1 MARDARVLAVVA
13 MAGWLAVAYPPE
25 SGAGAARADS
35 PAERASSAT
44 REHEADVATAWY
56 DLALKLFAAENVPP
70 PVAARALAYVGVS
83 LYEAVV
89 PGIPTH
95 RSLAG
100 RLNGLG
106 ALPVASDR
114 EPYHWPTVANSAA
127 ATVMRSLFG
136 LSRGPSMRIAELESG
151 LAQHLQKSV
160 DASVFARSV
169 AFGGAVGA
177 GVARWSAD
185 DGYASFAGCAHRDA
199 TGRGAWT
206 PTPPLLARPLLPCW
220 GRLRPFVLREAFA
233 VDPGPPLAY
242 SEDPQSPFFRDAL
255 EVYDTVNGLT
265 AEQRAIALFWAD
277 GPGTITPAGHTAAIL
292 RRIIWE
298 RGVKL
303 DVAVE
308 AYAKIGLAAA
318 DAFINCWAVK
328 YRHSVL
334 RPVTYINRIID
345 PAWTPL
351 IATPPFPEYTSGHST
366 QSGATMQVLTDV
378 FGRDFAY
385 TDRTQEA
392 LGLGTRAFTS
402 FAQAAEEAALSR
414 LYAGIHYRTANER
427 GLAAGREIGKRVS
440 ALPFRR

>member
-1 MARDARVLAVVA
+1 MARDARVLAAVTLA
-13 MAGWLAVAYPPE
+13 AWLGLTWAAE
-25 SGAGAARADS
+25 SGADPAAT
-35 PAERASSAT
+35 RASSAT
-44 REHEADVATAWY
+44 REHDADVATAWY
-56 DLALKLFAAENVPP
+56 DLALKLFADEKLSP
-70 PVAARALAYVGVS
+70 PVAARVMAYVGVG

-89 PGIPTH
+89 PGMPAH

-100 RLNGLG
+100 QLNGLK
-106 ALPVASDR
+106 AVPVAVTEER
-114 EPYHWPTVANSAA
+114 YHWPAVASSAA
-127 ATVMRSLFG
+127 ATVMRSLFA
-136 LSRGPSMRIAELESG
+136 LRRGPSMRIAGLESG
-151 LAQHLQKSV
+151 LADHFQKSV
-160 DASVFARSV
+160 EPGVLARSI

-177 GVARWSAD
+177 AVARWSTE
-185 DGYASFAGCAHRDA
+185 DGYASFDNCAHRAA
-199 TGRGAWT
+199 TGPGLWT
-206 PTPPLLARPLLPCW
+206 PTPPLLAAPLQPCW
-220 GRLRPFVLREAFA
+220 GRLRPFVLRGAFD

-242 SEDPQSPFFRDAL
+242 SEDPRSEFFRDAR

-303 DVAVE
+303 DLAAE

-328 YRHSVL
+328 YRHNLL
-334 RPVTYINRIID
+334 RPVTYINKLID
-345 PAWTPL
+345 PTWIPL

-378 FGRDFAY
+378 FGQGFTY

-392 LGLGTRAFTS
+392 LGLGTRTFTS
-402 FAQAAEEAALSR
+402 FWQAAEEAALSR
-414 LYAGIHYRTANER
+414 LYGGIHYRTANER
-427 GLAAGREIGKRVS
+427 GLAAGREIGTRVS
-440 ALPFRR
+440 ALLFRR